1 MKFNH
6 LFKPFFI
13 MMLVLGLVAG
23 CASTPDDGAPDQA
36 AAEQAIAD
44 AKSTNAQ
51 AKKMNAEW
59 RDTGKIIKSAEKA
72 LADGDYAKAIKLAN
86 KAQRQAE
93 SAMKQA
99 KEQEARLKESGAIT
113 GSQAS
118 EDDAA
123 SMKTE
128 MTSGEDSYEV
138 VGGDNLWNISAK
150 DSIYANPYQWP
161 LIFKANRSKIKDA
174 DLIYPGQQFDIDRS
188 ASSADINAA
197 TEHAKTRGAWSVGTV
212 ESSDEAYLAQ

>member
-1 MKFNH
+1 
-6 LFKPFFI
+6 

-59 RDTGKIIKSAEKA
+59 RDTAKIIKSAEKA
-72 LADGDYAKAIKLAN
+72 SADGDYAKAIELAN

-93 SAMKQA
+93 SAIKQA
-99 KEQEARLKESGAIT
+99 KEQEARLKESGAI
-113 GSQAS
+113 GSSAS
-118 EDDAA
+118 EEEATPVD
-123 SMKTE
+123 TE
-128 MTSGEDSYEV
+128 MSSGADSYEV

-161 LIFKANRSKIKDA
+161 LIYKANRSKIKDA